1 MNLLPSDL
9 LKVTTSGTATVD
21 VHADWHD
28 GDPTRP
34 NRTNTAFTVTATK
47 TVVGAP
53 GNHRTVTGLSIRNTD
68 TASVTVTVIHSDGTL
83 SPEIY
88 KATLA
93 AGGQLHYVAGAGWTP
108 TAAATLGVTYTLI
121 APADVANVAD
131 NTLANV
137 TGLTFAVVAGR
148 TYRFRAHVPYSS
160 AATTTGSRFTANG
173 PALTALNGT
182 SSYTIDATTRTLNNF
197 TAWQIPAA
205 ANATSLTVG
214 NLAIVEGTF
223 TPSASGTFAIQ
234 FASEVAASAV
244 TALAGATLD
253 YTWVLGA

>member
-34 NRTNTAFTVTATK
+34 NRTNTAFTIAATK

-108 TAAATLGVTYTLI
+108 TAAATLGISYTLI
-121 APADVANVAD
+121 APADVANIGNNV
-131 NTLANV
+131 LANV
-137 TGLTFAVVAGR
+137 TGLTFAVVTGR
-148 TYRFRAHVPYSS
+148 TYRFHARIPYT
-160 AATTTGSRFTANG
+160 AAETTTGSRWTVNG
-173 PALTALNGT
+173 PAMTAINYV
-182 SSYTIDATTRTLNNF
+182 SRYTIDATSATTNYN
-197 TAWQIPAA
+197 TALQTPAA
-205 ANATSLTVG
+205 ANLTSLTTGNFAEIVG
-214 NLAIVEGTF
+214 SF
-223 TPSASGTFAIQ
+223 TPSADGTFAIQ
-234 FASEVAASAV
+234 FASEITASAV
-244 TALAGATLD
+244 TALAGATCD
-253 YTWVLGA
+253 YAWVLGA